1 MTVSIALTHN
11 FGFDPT
17 QPSATA
23 RGSLVLTLSANGTV
37 IATDT
42 FHGET
47 PWIRG
52 SSLVRTLT
60 VPTGAVVA
68 GPLVFKAVLTSP
80 AGDTAVVDPNSALTV
95 DVPTTTLAASS
106 MAAVLTAQ
114 PLPPLHFFVN
124 TSGVGPNPRS
134 HIKGGVLTL
143 AIANPVSA
151 SGTVTL
157 NFTGGATSITPR
169 TITLS
174 GRAADS
180 AQVTFSEQE
189 MQSLIAGSAI
199 QVTTS
204 GTVSGSAADHVV
216 NFQPGGWIRVNP
228 QVTVTVSY

>member
-1 MTVSIALTHN
+1 
-11 FGFDPT
+11 
-17 QPSATA
+17 
-23 RGSLVLTLSANGTV
+23 
-37 IATDT
+37 
-42 FHGET
+42 
-47 PWIRG
+47 
-52 SSLVRTLT
+52 
-60 VPTGAVVA
+60 
-68 GPLVFKAVLTSP
+68 VLTSP

-216 NFQPGGWIRVNP
+216 NFQPGGWIRVTP